1 MMSMTSVTMSAII
14 TPTERVI
21 SKSVSIQNLPAIF
34 TFL

>member
-14 TPTERVI
+14 TPTERVT